1 MDKFLENEAVSSI
14 VNDGI
19 RVILNLFIYL
29 FFFLQEGFTRTKSTK
44 STKCK
49 QATFLLLDI
58 FYVHKKH
65 KKHKT
70 SNKWFSS
77 S

>member
-29 FFFLQEGFTRTKSTK
+29 FFFFTRRFHT
-44 STKCK
+44 
-49 QATFLLLDI
+49 
-58 FYVHKKH
+58 HKKH
-65 KKHKT
+65 KKHKMQT
-70 SNKWFSS
+70 SDFPPLRHFLCA
-77 S
+77 